1 MFERISPSFKDR
13 LPQRTMRGKIGVIND
28 LLYSN
33 IHNFNYDT
41 FSFIFELLNENRS
54 LEQAFGALS
63 INSID
68 LIDRYNGSNCA
79 GLAQKLALELRG
91 KHDIDSV
98 LIPRFGETTPAPLDG
113 EYAGIKTSALLVID
127 GLGCEYILDPA
138 FAIEN
143 AVSIGDEQDNHVDC
157 AVPHA
162 TSGGDCLIKLFIPS
176 KKGMREIHFQHT
188 SLENADESTQKNWLR
203 ARTRYKICRRTV
215 GGSSDMI
222 DYKFSTN
229 RFAVRLGKIGIW
241 ADSLCAN
248 EMTDIMAE
256 HAKDIENTFET
267 TEIIGGL
274 ERFIARR
281 QEIVSTLLIPELRE
295 QILCNN

>member
-1 MFERISPSFKDR
+1 
-13 LPQRTMRGKIGVIND
+13 
-28 LLYSN
+28 
-33 IHNFNYDT
+33 
-41 FSFIFELLNENRS
+41 
-54 LEQAFGALS
+54 
-63 INSID
+63 
-68 LIDRYNGSNCA
+68 
-79 GLAQKLALELRG
+79 
-91 KHDIDSV
+91 
-98 LIPRFGETTPAPLDG
+98 
-113 EYAGIKTSALLVID
+113 
-127 GLGCEYILDPA
+127 
-138 FAIEN
+138 
-143 AVSIGDEQDNHVDC
+143 
-157 AVPHA
+157 
-162 TSGGDCLIKLFIPS
+162 
-176 KKGMREIHFQHT
+176 
-188 SLENADESTQKNWLR
+188 
-203 ARTRYKICRRTV
+203 
-215 GGSSDMI
+215 MI